1 MRIAVLSLG
10 SRGDV
15 QPLVALGAALGKR
28 GHDVRLITHTNFAPL
43 VVGRGITF
51 EGVAGDFQTVLSS
64 EDGQRLTASGRNP
77 LAALG
82 AMRAIARH
90 GREWWTQ
97 LRDLSVGADVLVS
110 GTTTFGIA
118 ASLVELRGTPWVHT
132 CLQPLS
138 PTGAFPSPMLPPPAL
153 RLPGWANRFH
163 HHLGT
168 QLIWQTFRR
177 STDACRRE
185 VLGLGPWP
193 LTGPLARFRRE
204 RRPVLMAFS
213 ERVIPHPP
221 DWDAQ
226 LEVTGYWF
234 LERLPDWAPPAD
246 LVRFLEAGPPP
257 VYIGFGS
264 MGVAD
269 LQATAVTVAEAIV
282 SAGCR
287 AVIGAGWAGLR
298 PPTAGIY
305 VADEL
310 PHDWLFP
317 QIAAVVHHCGAGTTA
332 SALRAGVPSV
342 PVPFMADQFFWA
354 WRLRQL
360 GVATAAVAHRK
371 LTMRALAAAL
381 RLALDDNEMRARAR
395 NLGGRI
401 RAECG
406 LSRAVNSIEKH
417 TSQLQMNG
425 GPVRAVLSGGMA

>member
-28 GHDVRLITHTNFAPL
+28 GHDVRLVTHANFAAL
-43 VVGRGITF
+43 AAGRGVAF
-51 EGVAGDFQTVLSS
+51 EGVAGDFRTVLSS
-64 EDGQRLTASGRNP
+64 EDGRRLTASGRNP

-97 LRDLSVGADVLVS
+97 LRDLSAGADLLVS

-118 ASLVELRGTPWVHT
+118 ASLAELWGIPWIQT

-138 PTGAFPSPMLPPPAL
+138 PTRAFPSPMPPAPAL
-153 RLPGWANRFH
+153 RLPGWANRLH
-163 HHLGT
+163 HHLAT

-177 STDACRRE
+177 STDDCRRE
-185 VLGLGPWP
+185 ILGLGPWP
-193 LTGPLARFRRE
+193 LAGPFARFRSE
-204 RRPVLMAFS
+204 HRPVLMAFS
-213 ERVIPHPP
+213 EYVIPRPP
-221 DWDAQ
+221 DWDAE

-269 LQATAVTVAEAIV
+269 PQATAAIVADAIV

-287 AVIGAGWAGLR
+287 AIIGAGWAGLR
-298 PPTAGIY
+298 PLRPTADIH

-317 QIAAVVHHCGAGTTA
+317 QMSAIVHHCGAGTTA
-332 SALRAGVPSV
+332 SVLRAGAPSV

-354 WRLRQL
+354 WRLQQL
-360 GVATAAVAHRK
+360 GVATAAIAHRK
-371 LTMRALAAAL
+371 LTVRALATAL
-381 RLALDDNEMRARAR
+381 RRSLDDSEMRARAQ

-406 LSRAVNSIEKH
+406 LWRAVASIERH
-417 TSQLQMNG
+417 AS
-425 GPVRAVLSGGMA
+425 